1 MSLLDGPHTVVLY
14 PEVDGVDE
22 DQNPVRVPDRDNP
35 KIVYGDMQPTGS
47 SPDDRDGQSV
57 SSSYRL
63 LCRQF
68 PAGAW
73 AVASWRGREFDV
85 GGESRDRD
93 ESPGTAH
100 STVLLTARAPRPVS

>member
-1 MSLLDGPHTVVLY
+1 MSLLDGPHAVVLY
-14 PEVDGVDE
+14 PEKDALDE

-35 KIVYGDMQPTGS
+35 VTVYGDMQPTGS
-47 SPDDRDGQSV
+47 SPDDRDGQGADTG
-57 SSSYRL
+57 YRL
-63 LCRQF
+63 LCREF

-85 GGESRDRD
+85 QAEPRVRD

-100 STVLLTARAPRPVS
+100 ATVLLTARTPRPVA